1 MKQSIGLRQGS
12 QAHVVGI
19 PDEVAQEVPIAV
31 IQKTGDDHP
40 TYEALQELA
49 SRELGVARSPKILL
63 DLVEDLKLQQFPT
76 TTSGKVRKV
85 ELRELALAFL
95 QRQKAVVKQQPRT
108 STLDVLLGIWSQITG
123 RPDESLPTDQP
134 VNTFADSIMILQ
146 FSAQVKRELGRNL
159 VLEELNDQNT
169 IEEQAQLVST
179 HSKDSCVRVMPRTHR
194 DGPPETGDMVHAL
207 GDIARTERTREIAEP
222 LLTQMH
228 LSWDQHVEDV
238 IPMTD
243 ASRFLGRPLRPQSW
257 TNWQAFATTNVD
269 HDQLKSALK
278 TALSRHSL
286 LRSLVV
292 RFDEGTELFL
302 VVRPCKE
309 WDQLSMI
316 EGLEVET
323 PEDLRTLLTNDQKHY
338 VAALPG
344 PLFKLKIAKVRS
356 TGGTGFVFNGQH
368 TAFDAL
374 SISLW
379 VREVDSILS
388 GGSLKCGSY
397 KDFADAYFLHRDGPA
412 AHAACDF
419 HVRRL
424 SGLGAAK
431 EALWPPQRA
440 PGWFRGN
447 DEGWLHLDGTSGK
460 AEERPILDGN
470 DACGLS
476 GIMRTIQI
484 PSHPIQYRAAV
495 RISPANFVKSAC
507 ALMNVCQTG
516 ATEAVFSSVEAGRSW
531 PFWEDWA
538 HGEQAPIV
546 HPLDIAGPTLEL
558 VLNRIHIDRQ
568 ERVSSFLRHV
578 QEEQKQLTKYAHAP
592 LYTIIARL
600 EERERIPTD
609 LDHGGGSILD
619 TYFRRQSFNWLPNT
633 KSGGDLARLEQM
645 QPGSSADLGLQWNC
659 GSVSEE
665 TLFVHPRWDDAQ
677 LRLREVQGAM
687 DVFIKAVQ
695 WLTAP
700 ENWDKRVGEFEGLM
714 K

>member
-40 TYEALQELA
+40 TYEALQELV
-49 SRELGVARSPKILL
+49 SLELGMACSPKILL

-85 ELRELALAFL
+85 ELWELAPAFL
-95 QRQKAVVKQQPRT
+95 QRREAVVKEQPRT

-134 VNTFADSIMILQ
+134 VNTFADSIMILR
-146 FSAQVKRELGRNL
+146 FSAQVKKELGRNL

-194 DGPPETGDMVHAL
+194 DGPSETGDMVHTL

-238 IPMTD
+238 IP
-243 ASRFLGRPLRPQSW
+243 
-257 TNWQAFATTNVD
+257 
-269 HDQLKSALK
+269 
-278 TALSRHSL
+278 
-286 LRSLVV
+286 
-292 RFDEGTELFL
+292 
-302 VVRPCKE
+302 
-309 WDQLSMI
+309 
-316 EGLEVET
+316 
-323 PEDLRTLLTNDQKHY
+323 
-338 VAALPG
+338 
-344 PLFKLKIAKVRS
+344 
-356 TGGTGFVFNGQH
+356 
-368 TAFDAL
+368 
-374 SISLW
+374 
-379 VREVDSILS
+379 
-388 GGSLKCGSY
+388 
-397 KDFADAYFLHRDGPA
+397 
-412 AHAACDF
+412 
-419 HVRRL
+419 
-424 SGLGAAK
+424 
-431 EALWPPQRA
+431 
-440 PGWFRGN
+440 
-447 DEGWLHLDGTSGK
+447 
-460 AEERPILDGN
+460 
-470 DACGLS
+470 
-476 GIMRTIQI
+476 
-484 PSHPIQYRAAV
+484 
-495 RISPANFVKSAC
+495 
-507 ALMNVCQTG
+507 
-516 ATEAVFSSVEAGRSW
+516 RSW

-546 HPLDIAGPTLEL
+546 HPLDIAGPTLER
-558 VLNRIHIDRQ
+558 VLNRMHIDRQ

-578 QEEQKQLTKYAHAP
+578 QEEQKQLTKCAHAP

-609 LDHGGGSILD
+609 LDRGDGSILD
-619 TYFRRQSFNWLPNT
+619 TYFRRQCFNWLPNT

-665 TLFVHPRWDDAQ
+665 TLFVHAMWDDAQ

-695 WLTAP
+695 WLNPP